1 MRSPRHAVIAAAGVG
16 SRLGLGIPKCLV
28 EVRGRRIIEYLLDA
42 VADIP
47 CVRLVV
53 GFRELEVMAHVRAL
67 RRDVLFVRNPS
78 FLHTTTLQ
86 SLHLGV
92 RGLNDPCLILDGDT
106 IYDPPSL
113 RRLCDLSADGA
124 PTVGVSTDITEDPVY
139 AAVSHGARGAAGEL
153 TITGFSR
160 TEVSAYEW
168 ANVAVVSPGLLT
180 DTPTHVFQRLSTGL
194 PMRAAVIERL
204 EIDTEEIF
212 RRAEAYLARREEA
225 NAASV
230 EPARPIVP
238 IKIAS

>member
-28 EVRGRRIIEYLLDA
+28 EVRGRRIIDYLLDA

-67 RRDVLFVRNPS
+67 RRDVLFVRNPA

-106 IYDPPSL
+106 IYDRPSL

-139 AAVSHGARGAAGEL
+139 AAVSQGAGDAL

-168 ANVAVVSPGLLT
+168 ANVAVVSPSLLT
-180 DTPTHVFQRLSTGL
+180 DTPTHVFQRLSAGL

-204 EIDTEEIF
+204 EIDTEGDL
-212 RRAEAYLARREEA
+212 RRAEAYLARREA
-225 NAASV
+225 QRSGATA
-230 EPARPIVP
+230 EPARPIAP